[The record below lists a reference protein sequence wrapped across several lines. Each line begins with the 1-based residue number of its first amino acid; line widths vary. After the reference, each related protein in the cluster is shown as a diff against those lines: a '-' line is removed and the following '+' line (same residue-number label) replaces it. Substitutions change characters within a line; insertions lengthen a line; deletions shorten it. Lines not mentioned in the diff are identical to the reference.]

1 MRRSQCLI
9 ALFLLLFG
17 CEKYYLS
24 VTREAVDRARLAST
38 FVRSPDPRQENPPR
52 GQELTIEWRLPE
64 SDLEEGLTLV
74 LSIIY
79 KNHSQDTIC
88 YPVNKRRGVLTYSLL
103 GEDFKQTEGLLTYKV
118 EILQKDHTV
127 IKEWK
132 QQLWTELIAI
142 D

>member
-9 ALFLLLFG
+9 VLLLLLVS

-24 VTREAVDRARLAST
+24 VTREAVDRAQLAST
-38 FVRSPDPRQENPPR
+38 FVKSPDPRQESPPK

-64 SDLEEGLTLV
+64 KDLEEGLTLV

-79 KNHSQDTIC
+79 KNHSQETIC
-88 YPVNKRRGVLTYSLL
+88 YPVNKRRGVITYSLI
-103 GEDFKQTEGLLTYKV
+103 GEEYKQTEGLLTYKV
-118 EILQKDHTV
+118 EILQKDNLV
-127 IKEWK
+127 LKEWK
-132 QQLWTELIAI
+132 QQLWTELIVL

>member
-9 ALFLLLFG
+9 VLLLLLVS

-38 FVRSPDPRQENPPR
+38 FVKSPDPRQESPPK

-64 SDLEEGLTLV
+64 KDLEEGLTLV

-79 KNHSQDTIC
+79 KNHSQETIC
-88 YPVNKRRGVLTYSLL
+88 YPVNKRRGVITYSLI
-103 GEDFKQTEGLLTYKV
+103 GEEYKQTEGLLTYKV
-118 EILQKDHTV
+118 EILQKDNLV
-127 IKEWK
+127 LKEWK
-132 QQLWTELIAI
+132 QQLWTELIVL